1 MSTPVCLK
9 FDPPLNEDERD
20 DLMRLLW
27 ARGVT
32 EFEITD
38 DDGETALRLNPLQ
51 ALGMNESLLALLRSG
66 TA

>member
-9 FDPPLNEDERD
+9 FDLPLTEGERD

-32 EFEITD
+32 EFELTD
-38 DDGETALRLNPLQ
+38 DDGETCLRLNPRQ
-51 ALGMNESLLALLRSG
+51 ARGLDESLMALLRSR
-66 TA
+66 AA

>member
-1 MSTPVCLK
+1 MPAPVCLK

-38 DDGETALRLNPLQ
+38 DDGATALRLNPLQ